1 VTTDSRVAATS
12 AIPFGDSEV
21 RRRWE
26 GSGHGGLVA
35 LWASGLCWAEM
46 ERRKTWAAYL
56 ISSFDSRTSKD
67 FEIQTKV

>member
-12 AIPFGDSEV
+12 AVPFGDSEV

-26 GSGHGGLVA
+26 GSGHGGPVA

-46 ERRKTWAAYL
+46 ERRKT
-56 ISSFDSRTSKD
+56 
-67 FEIQTKV
+67 